1 MIQPNS
7 RSVQCACRLGGY
19 RPFRSVVA
27 NGFTNKHSKCWR
39 SNRIVLSGR
48 RFREVREQGVNAS
61 PEDAQSSSEF
71 ESLSIDDE
79 GMLILVWPRGVTITG
94 PAARH
99 AMDEVNRICGDT
111 RRPMLVDMATTKSVA
126 REARVVFGE
135 RCAASR
141 IAMLGRS
148 PVDRV
153 IANFALGRIPPRP
166 PCPTKFFTDRDQ
178 AYAFLREGM
187 NDRNV

>member
-1 MIQPNS
+1 VSLP
-7 RSVQCACRLGGY
+7 AA
-19 RPFRSVVA
+19 A
-27 NGFTNKHSKCWR
+27 ND
-39 SNRIVLSGR
+39 
-48 RFREVREQGVNAS
+48 EY
-61 PEDAQSSSEF
+61 
-71 ESLSIDDE
+71 ESLTIDQE
-79 GMLILVWPRGVTITG
+79 GFLILVWPRGVTITG

-99 AMDEVNRICGDT
+99 ALDAVNEICDGT

-135 RCAASR
+135 KSAASR
-141 IAMLGRS
+141 IAMLGHS

-178 AYAFLREGM
+178 AYAFLREGL
-187 NDRNV
+187 DERVL

>member
-1 MIQPNS
+1 M
-7 RSVQCACRLGGY
+7 SVPSAD
-19 RPFRSVVA
+19 S
-27 NGFTNKHSKCWR
+27 
-39 SNRIVLSGR
+39 
-48 RFREVREQGVNAS
+48 
-61 PEDAQSSSEF
+61 DSSSSDY
-71 ESLSIDDE
+71 ESLTIDDE
-79 GMLILVWPRGVTITG
+79 GLLILVWPRGVTITG

-126 REARVVFGE
+126 REARSTFGE

-153 IANFALGRIPPRP
+153 IANFALGRISPRP

-178 AYAFLREGM
+178 AFAFLREGL
-187 NDRNV
+187 DERIV